1 MNTVLVTGGSGFIG
15 KAVRSEIESRGD
27 KAISFDHPSTILDA
41 NQLRAMIVA
50 LGATSIINLAG
61 VLGTAETI
69 GMERRAAE
77 VNILGALT
85 VFDVAAEF
93 GIPLVQVATGHEGQ
107 PNPYAITKR
116 CATDLALA
124 RAQWTGQEINVVRAF
139 HVYGPGQKLFPPHGA
154 STVRKIIPSF
164 VARALTS
171 MPIEINGDGSQQI
184 DLVWIGDVAT
194 VLVDALAGPF
204 GRLVEAGTGRPTT
217 VLEAAQDV
225 ISMVGSPS
233 QIVHQPMRAGEPEG
247 TTVVAVSPQCPN
259 VWPYKLDET
268 IIGYRGQ
275 VLA

>member
-1 MNTVLVTGGSGFIG
+1 VNTVLVTGGSGFIG